1 MRKKPP
7 ETDETVIQK
16 IIDYC
21 DKIEMLIQRFGP
33 GYENFVSDIAFQ
45 MACGMCVIQVGEL
58 ATRLSEEFKKCH
70 SEIAWNEIKALR
82 NIHAH
87 DYENVD
93 FEITWEILTEDIP
106 ALKNSLRNILE
117 VI

>member
-7 ETDETVIQK
+7 ETDAAVIQK

-21 DKIEMLIQRFGP
+21 NKINMLIQRFGP
-33 GYENFVSDIAFQ
+33 NYETFIADIAFQ
-45 MACGMCVIQVGEL
+45 MSCGMCVIQIGEL
-58 ATRLSEEFKKCH
+58 TTRLTDNFKNLH

-87 DYENVD
+87 DYDNVD

-106 ALKNSLRNILE
+106 ALKKSLLKILE
-117 VI
+117 VM